1 MKLFTGIV
9 QKQIVFITLAMFLW
23 EMMVVLLGWGN
34 TSGGIYG
41 PLMNN
46 VFLVFG
52 LLLAL
57 IKIKNFE
64 KRMAVTFG
72 VMLVNSLF
80 ILLLISFTYTLG
92 TILLYHLVIPD
103 YVQTLVQEKMNLMLA
118 DSSVSEEKIQSEIA
132 AIHQRFSIE
141 GLLIKNFV
149 VTLGTGM
156 ISSLVL
162 SGVFSQKSVA

>member
-34 TSGGIYG
+34 SSGGVYG

-52 LLLAL
+52 LILAL

-64 KRMAVTFG
+64 KRMIISFK
-72 VMLVNSLF
+72 VMFVNTLIIIF
-80 ILLLISFTYTLG
+80 LISITYTLG
-92 TILLYHLVIPD
+92 TLLLYHLAIPD

-118 DSSVSEEKIQSEIA
+118 DSSVSEDKIQTEIA
-132 AIHQRFSIE
+132 SIHHRFSVE
-141 GLLIKNFV
+141 GLFMKNFV
-149 VTLGTGM
+149 VTLGTGF

-162 SGVFSQKSVA
+162 CGVFSQKSVA